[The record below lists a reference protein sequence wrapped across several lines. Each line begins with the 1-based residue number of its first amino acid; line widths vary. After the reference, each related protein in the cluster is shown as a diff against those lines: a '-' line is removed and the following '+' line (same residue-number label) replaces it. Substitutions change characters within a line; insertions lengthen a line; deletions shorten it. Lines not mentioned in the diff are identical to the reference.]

1 MFLFFPSR
9 RNQGHITRSISASE
23 GETSLLNQEEEI
35 GAGERGRPI
44 SVGCLACCKHGA
56 RNISSIISSVI
67 TLTLGVWCHDP
78 HFTDGDAESE
88 SSCSFRSPCYLSTRW
103 QKMQFQNQFD
113 LQTFRVPITWGFLEK
128 SHQFFTIQLPLQ
140 VSQYCI
146 PEQWLVSIVCH
157 FLDDRVSFY
166 VPCTMF
172 CLVVNA

>member
-1 MFLFFPSR
+1 M
-9 RNQGHITRSISASE
+9 
-23 GETSLLNQEEEI
+23 
-35 GAGERGRPI
+35 

-56 RNISSIISSVI
+56 RNISSIISSI
-67 TLTLGVWCHDP
+67 LTPTLGVWCHDP

-88 SSCSFRSPCYLSTRW
+88 SNCSFHSPCCLSTRW

-113 LQTFRVPITWGFLEK
+113 LQTFRVPIIWGFLEK
-128 SHQFFTIQLPLQ
+128 SHQFFMMQLPLQ
-140 VSQYCI
+140 ASQYCI

-172 CLVVNA
+172 CLVVLMPNVDKAAVDSVYHLVASSTENLNNPFGSYKWQ